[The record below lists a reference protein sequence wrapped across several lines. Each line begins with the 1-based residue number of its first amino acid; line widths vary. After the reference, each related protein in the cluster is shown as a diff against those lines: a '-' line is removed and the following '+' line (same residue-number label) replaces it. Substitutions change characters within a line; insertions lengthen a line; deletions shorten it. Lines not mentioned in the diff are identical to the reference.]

1 MKVVSR
7 DNSEHYLWGEQDM
20 EGKACDG
27 WHLVKRPALSV
38 IQERVPVGRGEQRHY
53 HKVAEQFFFIL
64 SGTALLEVEGI
75 EHRLTA
81 HQGMHVAPGQ
91 AHCLRNGGEQVL
103 EFLVTSTPPSHGD
116 REKA

>member
-38 IQERVPVGRGEQRHY
+38 ILERVPVGRGEQRHY

-64 SGTALLEVEGI
+64 SGTALLEVEGS